1 MLSLEGVADTK
12 NPSVPIFGVPTT
24 VGTAS
29 ETTINYVITDTANK
43 RKFVAVD
50 PHDIPIVAFVDP
62 DLTDSMPR
70 GSRWHR
76 TRRPDPR
83 HRRYIT
89 PARGACPT
97 ACPCRPSA

>member
-1 MLSLEGVADTK
+1 M
-12 NPSVPIFGVPTT
+12 
-24 VGTAS
+24 
-29 ETTINYVITDTANK
+29 ITDTANK

-70 GSRWHR
+70 GLKVATGLDALTHAIEGYISHR
-76 TRRPDPR
+76 
-83 HRRYIT
+83 
-89 PARGACPT
+89 ARGACPT